1 MIEPRI
7 EDKIRTRLPKNI
19 SISSE
24 KTLVQFTADSP
35 RVSTS
40 ILRDLHSSK
49 IVVFTKLS
57 DVFKKAFPIVLAM
70 IILGG
75 VALAMGNAPMI
86 IDAIAKTT
94 GTEKKVVTETRIVYL
109 TEEEARAQGMTV
121 NSPTP
126 PPLNPIPEDTNI
138 APADADNPRLE
149 GFDVAGNLIPKIQA
163 PDGGFD
169 FNKIYK
175 LGNETE
181 TEVPG
186 AAP

>member
-1 MIEPRI
+1 MTKP
-7 EDKIRTRLPKNI
+7 LPKNI

-24 KTLVQFTADSP
+24 KSLVQFTSDSP
-35 RVSTS
+35 RVYTS
-40 ILRDLHSSK
+40 ILRDLHASK

-86 IDAIAKTT
+86 IDAIAKAT

-109 TEEEARAQGMTV
+109 TEEEAKAQGMEV
-121 NSPTP
+121 APNPN
-126 PPLNPIPEDTNI
+126 PPLNPIPPETNI
-138 APADADNPRLE
+138 APTEADNPRLE
-149 GFDVAGNLIPKIQA
+149 GFDVVGNLVPKIQT
-163 PDGGFD
+163 DGFD

-181 TEVPG
+181 ATVEG